1 MDELRARIAELEAQ
15 VNGLTALLQQRTDQA
30 QQLLQQRTE
39 EVQQLLQ
46 QRTEEAQQLL
56 QKINALEQQLV
67 VKSAEVA
74 GLRELL
80 HKGDS
85 GELPTYLHPCHGICE
100 LQSPKLIGSTV
111 PPADILALHHV

>member
-30 QQLLQQRTE
+30 
-39 EVQQLLQ
+39 QQLLQ

>member
-15 VNGLTALLQQRTDQA
+15 VNGLTALLQQRTDQ
-30 QQLLQQRTE
+30 
-39 EVQQLLQ
+39 
-46 QRTEEAQQLL
+46 AQQLL